1 MYAKSSKSHHQNVV
15 ETVSQYPGTQFLHS
29 FDELSITNYLDWE
42 YAKKLKVGDK
52 TFPIL
57 NTQLDGDRPWQQH
70 PCAKNRRERSL
81 LPVRNGDSIK
91 CIHEGVYSRV
101 QEKWSV
107 THHSKFNH
115 NCMLFKKAFLNKA
128 FLNV

>member
-52 TFPIL
+52 TFPIF
-57 NTQLDGDRPWQQH
+57 NTQLDGVRPWQQHPLQLDGVRPWQQH

-81 LPVRNGDSIK
+81 LLV
-91 CIHEGVYSRV
+91 
-101 QEKWSV
+101 
-107 THHSKFNH
+107 
-115 NCMLFKKAFLNKA
+115 
-128 FLNV
+128 NV